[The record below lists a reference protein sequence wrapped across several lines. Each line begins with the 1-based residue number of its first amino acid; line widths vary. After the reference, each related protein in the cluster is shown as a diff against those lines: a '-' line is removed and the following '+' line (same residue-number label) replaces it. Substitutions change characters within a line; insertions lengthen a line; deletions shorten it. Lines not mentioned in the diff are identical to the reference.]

1 MKKTLSLL
9 MIIAICLSVVVG
21 CNPTE
26 TAAQQDIIVLFTND
40 VHCGVD
46 DNIGYAGLA
55 AYKEYCESITPY
67 TTLVDCGDAIQ
78 GGLIG
83 TVSDGEYIVDIM
95 NHLEYDLAVLGNHE
109 FDFGMERLT
118 YLIDKA
124 NAKYLGCNIK
134 YSGSGT
140 NAVEDIEPYEII
152 EYGEISVAYI
162 GVSTPHTL
170 TSSTPTYF
178 MENGEFV
185 YQFNNGGEEEFYDCV
200 QGYIEEC
207 EAKGADHIILLTH
220 LGDLEEEAP
229 YSAIDLIEN
238 ISGADAVLD
247 GHSHSEIPCRPVYD
261 EEGNVVLL
269 SSTGTKIKNIGQLT
283 ISAEGTITT
292 GLVSQLDWKDETSDA
307 YVKSIQ
313 AQYETAMNSVI
324 ATGELELSI
333 HDENGIRLVRTRE
346 TAIGN
351 FCADAYRFVTG
362 ADIGVVN
369 GGGIR
374 ANIEKGEVT
383 YADLIAV
390 HPFGNMLCVIEI
402 TGAELLDA
410 LEVSYSVVKNSY
422 AEDGHAVGENGEFL
436 HVSGM
441 KVTID
446 TSIET
451 TIVYNENGMV
461 ESLGDARRVTD
472 VMIMN
477 ENGEYEPL
485 DPEKT
490 YTLAS
495 HNYYLKNNGGNHT
508 FFDDNKLLIDESI
521 EDYQVLITYITEHLD
536 GVIDE
541 RYADTEGRITVK

>member
-1 MKKTLSLL
+1 MKKIISLL
-9 MIIAICLSVVVG
+9 ITVAICLTAVVG
-21 CNPTE
+21 CKPTE
-26 TAAQQDIIVLFTND
+26 AAQEDIIVLFTND

-109 FDFGMERLT
+109 FDFGMERLS

-124 NAKYLGCNIK
+124 NAKYLGCNIN
-134 YSGSGT
+134 YTGSGT
-140 NAVEDIEPYEII
+140 NAVAGVEPYEIVG
-152 EYGEISVAYI
+152 YGEVSVAYI
-162 GVSTPHTL
+162 GVTTPHTL

-185 YQFNNGGEEEFYDCV
+185 YQFNNGGAEEFYDCV

-207 EAKGADHIILLTH
+207 EELGADHIVLLTH
-220 LGDLEEEAP
+220 LGDLVEEAP
-229 YSAIDLIEN
+229 YSVIDLIEN
-238 ISGADAVLD
+238 TSGADAVLD

-261 EEGNVVLL
+261 EEGKVVML
-269 SSTGTKIKNIGQLT
+269 SSTGTKLENIGQLT
-283 ISAEGTITT
+283 ISADGTITT
-292 GLVSQLDWKDETSDA
+292 GLVSQFDWKDDA
-307 YVKSIQ
+307 ADAFVKSIQ
-313 AQYETAMNSVI
+313 AEYETAMNSVI
-324 ATGELELSI
+324 ATSELDLSI
-333 HDENGIRLVRTRE
+333 CDENGIRLVRNRE

-351 FCADAYRFVTG
+351 FCADAYRYVTG

-369 GGGIR
+369 GGGVR
-374 ANIEKGEVT
+374 ANIEKGDVT

-390 HPFGNMLCVIEI
+390 HPFGNTLCMIEI

-410 LEVSYSVVKNSY
+410 LEVSYSVVKNVY
-422 AEDGHAVGENGEFL
+422 AEDGHAVGENGEFM
-436 HVSGM
+436 HVSGI
-441 KVTID
+441 KVTVD
-446 TSIET
+446 TSIESA
-451 TIVYNENGMV
+451 IAYDENGMV
-461 ESLGDARRVTD
+461 ESIGDARRVTS
-472 VMIMN
+472 VTVLN
-477 ENGEYEPL
+477 KNGEYEPL
-485 DPEKT
+485 DLEKT

-495 HNYYLKNNGGNHT
+495 HNYYLKDNGGNHT

-521 EDYQVLITYITEHLD
+521 EDYQVLISYITEHLD

-541 RYADTEGRITVK
+541 RYADIEGRITIS